1 MTDAAVWPRSV
12 RLYLASFLIVGL
24 AMSVLGPALTDLRER
39 SGADIGDI
47 GILFVGQSAGY
58 IVGSFTGGRMFD
70 RFNSHRVFAGSLVLL
85 GIGLAFVPAFDG
97 LTGLFVTFVV
107 IGVGGAIC
115 DLGGNTMLMWEL
127 GAGSGRAM
135 NLLHLCFGIGALMSP
150 LVVHVGLDLATR
162 TAAIACAVL
171 AVWALRL
178 PAPSR
183 PPQAREEHTDTTLP
197 ILLLLFLFFFLYVGL
212 EVGFAGWIKTY
223 GEEIGLTE
231 LAATWLTT
239 VFWLGFTGGRL
250 LASAIANRVGP
261 DVILYVACAASIVA
275 AAVMIAG
282 GGATAAVWTGTAM
295 MGLATA
301 PQFPGMMTLA
311 ERRIHISG
319 SATSWF
325 VGGAGAGGLVFP
337 LVIGRFFDS
346 RGADALPV
354 AALVL
359 AVATFAAFVTAN
371 RALSYAR
378 PSPVAHTLR
387 VSGERA
393 DR

>member
-1 MTDAAVWPRSV
+1 M
-12 RLYLASFLIVGL
+12 
-24 AMSVLGPALTDLRER
+24 
-39 SGADIGDI
+39 IGF
-47 GILFVGQSAGY
+47 G
-58 IVGSFTGGRMFD
+58 GS
-70 RFNSHRVFAGSLVLL
+70 
-85 GIGLAFVPAFDG
+85 
-97 LTGLFVTFVV
+97 
-107 IGVGGAIC
+107 IC
-115 DLGGNTMLMWEL
+115 DLGGNTLLMWQL

-135 NLLHLCFGIGALMSP
+135 NLLHLCFGHRGTDVA
-150 LVVHVGLDLATR
+150 VGRPHRPRPGDR
-162 TAAIACAVL
+162 TAAVVVCAVL
-171 AVWALRL
+171 AVWALRM

-183 PPQAREEHTDTTLP
+183 PPHAREEHTDTTLS

-223 GEEIGLTE
+223 GEEIGFTE
-231 LAATWLTT
+231 LTATWLTT

-250 LASAIANRVGP
+250 LASAIANRVRP
-261 DVILYVACAASIVA
+261 DTILYVACAASIVA

-282 GGATAAVWTGTAM
+282 GGNTAVVWTGTAM

-337 LVIGRFFDS
+337 FVIGRFFDA

-354 AALVL
+354 AAFVL
-359 AVATFAAFVTAN
+359 AMATFAAFVTAN
-371 RALSYAR
+371 RALGHTR
-378 PSPVAHTLR
+378 QPVADTLH
-387 VSGERA
+387 VSGTA
-393 DR
+393 